1 MAKKSF
7 IRGAAI
13 LGAAGIIIKILGAF
27 FRIPLSNLI
36 GDTGMGYY
44 QTAYPIYVLFL
55 MISTAGIPIAI
66 SRMVS
71 ERIALGNYGQ
81 AHRVFKLSFRL
92 LVITGIVSTSICVIF
107 AKPLVGALE
116 NPNAYFAMLA
126 IAPALLFVPIQAAY
140 RGYFQGMQD
149 MKPTAVSQV
158 VEQAFRV
165 GLGLY
170 LAYAFIKF
178 GPDKAAAGAA
188 FGATA
193 GGIGGAAAIG
203 LIYFLRRSKIKRRIR
218 KSKRENS
225 NDIEESTKSV
235 ILKLLAIAIP
245 ITIGSAT
252 MPIMNAVDIAIVMR
266 RLQETG
272 WTYEQANS
280 LYGQLAGF
288 AAPLINFPQ
297 VLTQAISMSLVPAV
311 VAAYSLGQTT
321 ELHKNIKL
329 GLRTALIV
337 GFPCAAGLIT
347 LAKPIMLTLYPSRP
361 ESAIS
366 AAGALMILAVGV
378 IFLSTLQTL
387 TGVLQ
392 GIGKQII
399 PVRNLFIGVIAKIIL
414 VYVLSGIPEINVKGA
429 AIGTV
434 FAYIIASTLNL
445 LAVKKYTKVKFDF
458 VITYVKPAISTLAMA
473 VASAISYKLA
483 SLVLGNAL
491 STLFAVLV
499 AISVYTVMILISG
512 AISLEEM
519 ENLPRGK
526 KLVKIIKKLNA
537 INRKRKS
544 EQQKN
549 K

>member
-13 LGAAGIIIKILGAF
+13 LGLAGIIIKVLGAF

-81 AHRVFKLSFRL
+81 AHRVFKLSFGL
-92 LVITGIVSTSICVIF
+92 LVFTGVNSTILCLLL
-107 AKPLVGALE
+107 AKPLVVFME
-116 NPNAYFAMLA
+116 NPKAYLAMVA

-158 VEQAFRV
+158 VEQGFRV
-165 GLGLY
+165 VLGLY
-170 LAYAFIKF
+170 LSYAFIKY
-178 GPDKAAAGAA
+178 GLDKAAAGAA

-193 GGIGGAAAIG
+193 GGIGGAVSIG
-203 LIYFLRRSKIKRRIR
+203 FIYFRRRPNIKKRVRQSQR
-218 KSKRENS
+218 KNTEDQNEDAKE
-225 NDIEESTKSV
+225 
-235 ILKLLAIAIP
+235 ILKKLLVIAIP

-252 MPIMNAVDIAIVMR
+252 MPIMNAVDIGIVMR
-266 RLQETG
+266 RLQESG

-297 VLTQAISMSLVPAV
+297 VLTQSIAMSLVPAV
-311 VAAYSLGQTT
+311 ATAHRLNDYK
-321 ELHKNIKL
+321 ELKNTVKL
-329 GLRTALIV
+329 GLRTAMIVGLPSAVGLIV
-337 GFPCAAGLIT
+337 
-347 LAKPIMLTLYPSRP
+347 LAKPIMLTLYPARP
-361 ESAIS
+361 ESALN
-366 AAGALMILAVGV
+366 AVGALSILAIGV

-387 TGVLQ
+387 TGILQ
-392 GIGKQII
+392 GIGKQNI
-399 PVRNLFIGVIAKIIL
+399 PVRNLFIGVIAKVIL
-414 VYVLSGIPEINVKGA
+414 VYTLSAIPSINVKGA

-434 FAYIIASTLNL
+434 VAYAIASGLNII
-445 LAVKKYTKVKFDF
+445 AVKKYTGVKIDL
-458 VITYVKPAISTLAMA
+458 VLTYVKPLISTAAMGVSCYMA
-473 VASAISYKLA
+473 YRLA
-483 SLVLGNAL
+483 SLVFGNVF
-491 STLFAVLV
+491 STFLAVLV
-499 AISVYTVMILISG
+499 AIVVYALFILLSG
-512 AISLEEM
+512 AVKLEEI
-519 ENLPRGK
+519 ERLPKGK
-526 KLVKIIKKLNA
+526 KIVKLIKVLKM
-537 INRKRKS
+537 KT
-544 EQQKN
+544 N

>member
-13 LGAAGIIIKILGAF
+13 LGAAGIVIKILGAF

-66 SRMVS
+66 SKMVS

-81 AHRVFKLSFRL
+81 AHRVFKLSFMLL
-92 LVITGIVSTSICVIF
+92 LVTGISSTLICVVF
-107 AKPLVGALE
+107 ARPLVNLLE
-116 NPNAYFAMLA
+116 NPNAYYAMIA

-149 MKPTAVSQV
+149 MKPTAISQV

-165 GLGLY
+165 ILGLY
-170 LAYAFIKF
+170 LAYLFIKV
-178 GPDKAAAGAA
+178 GLDKAAAGAA

-203 LIYFLRRSKIKRRIR
+203 FIYFLRRPKIKSRIR
-218 KSKRENS
+218 ESQLENPG
-225 NDIEESTKSV
+225 DVEENGKEV
-235 ILKLLAIAIP
+235 ILKLLTIAVP
-245 ITIGSAT
+245 ITIGFAT

-297 VLTQAISMSLVPAV
+297 ALTQAVSVSLIPAV
-311 VAAYSLGQTT
+311 VAAYSLKETP

-329 GLRTALIV
+329 GLRTSIIV
-337 GFPCAAGLIT
+337 GFPCAAGLIV
-347 LAKPIMLTLYPSRP
+347 LAKPIMMTLYPTRTD
-361 ESAIS
+361 SAVS
-366 AAGALMILAVGV
+366 AAGALAILALGV
-378 IFLSTLQTL
+378 IFLGAVQALA
-387 TGVLQ
+387 GILQ
-392 GIGKQII
+392 GIEKQVV
-399 PVRNLFIGVIAKIIL
+399 PVRNLFIGVLFKVVLA
-414 VYVLSGIPEINVKGA
+414 YVLSGIPAINVKGA
-429 AIGTV
+429 AIGTDV
-434 FAYIIASTLNL
+434 AYMIAFILNL
-445 LAVKKYTKVKFDF
+445 MAVKKYTGVKFDF
-458 VITYVKPAISTLAMA
+458 VITYVKPMISTLVMA
-473 VASAISYKLA
+473 ASSFLTYKLA
-483 SLVLGNAL
+483 SLVFGNAL
-491 STLFAVLV
+491 STLCAVIIAV
-499 AISVYTVMILISG
+499 ITYVIMILVSG

-519 ENLPRGK
+519 EKLPKGK
-526 KLVKIIKKLNA
+526 KIVKIMNTLKLS
-537 INRKRKS
+537 K
-544 EQQKN
+544 
-549 K
+549 

>member
-7 IRGAAI
+7 IKGAAI
-13 LGAAGIIIKILGAF
+13 LGAAGIVIKILGAF

-92 LVITGIVSTSICVIF
+92 LVATGVISTLICIVF
-107 AKPLVGALE
+107 AEQFVNILK
-116 NPNAYFAMLA
+116 NPKAYLAMIA

-149 MKPTAVSQV
+149 MRPTAVSQV
-158 VEQAFRV
+158 VEQTFRV
-165 GLGLY
+165 SLGLY
-170 LAYAFIKF
+170 LAYLFI
-178 GPDKAAAGAA
+178 GAGLDKAAAGAA

-193 GGIGGAAAIG
+193 GGISGAVAIG
-203 LIYFLRRSKIKRRIR
+203 FIYFLRRPKIKRQIR
-218 KSKRENS
+218 KSKRENPQ
-225 NDIEESTKSV
+225 DVEEDTRSV
-235 ILKLLAIAIP
+235 LLKLLAIAIP
-245 ITIGSAT
+245 ITIGSAI

-297 VLTQAISMSLVPAV
+297 VLTQAVSMSLVPAV
-311 VAAYSLGQTT
+311 VAAYSLKETD
-321 ELHKNIKL
+321 ELHRNIKL
-329 GLRTALIV
+329 GLRTAQIV
-337 GFPCAAGLIT
+337 GFPCAVGLIV
-347 LAKPIMLTLYPSRP
+347 LAKPIMMTLYPSRV

-366 AAGALMILAVGV
+366 ASGALMILAVGV
-378 IFLSTLQTL
+378 IFLSTVQTL

-399 PVRNLFIGVIAKIIL
+399 PVRNLFIGVIFKVIL
-414 VYVLSGIPEINVKGA
+414 AYVLTGIPSINVKGA
-429 AIGTV
+429 AVGTV
-434 FAYIIASTLNL
+434 VAYIVASTLNL
-445 LAVKKYTKVKFDF
+445 IAVKKYTGVKFDF
-458 VITYVKPAISTLAMA
+458 VMTYLKPAVSTLVMA
-473 VASAISYKLA
+473 VCAFVTYNIVH
-483 SLVLGNAL
+483 LVLGNAL
-491 STLFAVLV
+491 STLCAVLSAMLSYV
-499 AISVYTVMILISG
+499 IMILVSG
-512 AISLEEM
+512 AISLDEM
-519 ENLPRGK
+519 ENLPKGK
-526 KLVKIIKKLNA
+526 KLVKIIKK
-537 INRKRKS
+537 IKKS
-544 EQQKN
+544 
-549 K
+549 